1 MKKLIALTLVSLLL
15 LFAFPFEG
23 GSGAGAGTADFG
35 KLITTAEGSQTGV
48 FETTADLQ
56 AYTFYTTQSG
66 QRIYKASTVIRAGS
80 LVKIGACVSGYAQVE
95 YQEDGWWKVDYLA
108 CR

>member
-1 MKKLIALTLVSLLL
+1 MKKLIGLMLVSLLL

-23 GSGAGAGTADFG
+23 GSSAGTPDFG
-35 KLITTAEGSQTGV
+35 KLITTAQGSQTGV
-48 FETTADLQ
+48 FETDADLQ
-56 AYTFYTTQSG
+56 AYTFYTTQAG
-66 QRIYKASTVIRAGS
+66 QRIYQASAVIPAGS

-95 YQEDGWWKVDYLA
+95 YQMDGWWNVDYLA